1 MNIITG
7 KDAIWET
14 DKYDVVLVGTSIYCM
29 LTNGFQSKIRFKYPY
44 VDKENNKTPFGD
56 KRKLGKRLTVDPIEE
71 GQPIISLLYICK
83 YPHSKRVFVDYDALE
98 NALATTNAEFK
109 GKKVM
114 TTLLGES
121 AFDGNGD
128 REKLLKIIEENT
140 KDLDLDVYDYKQLPR
155 IREKGLIMSKLITR
169 RRHERGENK
178 LTKKY
183 YKPVWEGLDKILK
196 ELYLN

>member
-1 MNIITG
+1 MNII
-7 KDAIWET
+7 KDKDPIWET
-14 DKYDVVLVGTSIYCM
+14 EKYDVILVGTSIYCM
-29 LTNGFQSKIRFKYPY
+29 LTNGFQSKIRFKYPH
-44 VDKENNKTPFGD
+44 VDDANNKTPFGD
-56 KRKLGKRLTVDPIEE
+56 KRKLGKRLTVEPIED
-71 GQPIISLLYICK
+71 GQPIISLLYIAN
-83 YPHSKRVFVDYDALE
+83 YPHSKRVFVDYEALE
-98 NALATTNAEFK
+98 NALATANAEFK

-155 IREKGLIMSKLITR
+155 LREKGLIMSKLITR
-169 RRHERGENK
+169 RRRERGENK
-178 LTKKY
+178 LTKTY

>member
-1 MNIITG
+1 MNII
-7 KDAIWET
+7 KDKDPIWET
-14 DKYDVVLVGTSIYCM
+14 EKYDVILVGTSIYCM
-29 LTNGFQSKIRFKYPY
+29 LTNGFQSKIRFKYPH
-44 VDKENNKTPFGD
+44 VDDANNKTPFGD
-56 KRKLGKRLTVDPIEE
+56 KRKLGKRLTVEPIED
-71 GQPIISLLYICK
+71 GQPIISLLYIAN
-83 YPHSKRVFVDYDALE
+83 YPHSKRVFVDYEALE
-98 NALATTNAEFK
+98 NALATANAEFK

-155 IREKGLIMSKLITR
+155 LREKGLIMSKLITR

-178 LTKKY
+178 LTKTY

>member
-1 MNIITG
+1 MNII
-7 KDAIWET
+7 KDKDPIWET
-14 DKYDVVLVGTSIYCM
+14 EKYDVILVGTSIYCM

-44 VDKENNKTPFGD
+44 VDDANNKTPFGD
-56 KRKLGKRLTVDPIEE
+56 KRKLGKRLTVEPIED
-71 GQPIISLLYICK
+71 GQPIISLLYIAN
-83 YPHSKRVFVDYDALE
+83 YPHSKRVFVDYEALE
-98 NALATTNAEFK
+98 NALATANAEFK

-155 IREKGLIMSKLITR
+155 LREKGLIMSKLITR
-169 RRHERGENK
+169 RRRERGENK
-178 LTKKY
+178 LTKTY

>member
-1 MNIITG
+1 MNIIKD

-29 LTNGFQSKIRFKYPY
+29 LTNGFQSKIRFKYPH
-44 VDKENNKTPFGD
+44 VDKANDKTPFGD
-56 KRKLGKRLTVDPIEE
+56 QRKLGKRLTVEPIEE
-71 GQPIISLLYICK
+71 GQPIVSLLYIAR

-98 NALATTNAEFK
+98 NALATANAEFK

-114 TTLLGES
+114 TTLLGETP
-121 AFDGNGD
+121 FDGNGD

-155 IREKGLIMSKLITR
+155 VRERGMIMSKLMTR
-169 RRHERGENK
+169 RRHEEGRGK
-178 LTKKY
+178 LTKTQR
-183 YKPVWEGLDKILK
+183 KPVWTGLDKVLK